1 MPLDG
6 HLVPLEQLMAAHI
19 DRLFPGMDV
28 VECAQFRVT
37 RDADFDISEDA
48 DDLLGA
54 VQDQLRQ
61 RRFGHVVRL
70 EIQEGASPTDP
81 G

>member
-1 MPLDG
+1 MRA
-6 HLVPLEQLMAAHI
+6 V
-19 DRLFPGMDV
+19 
-28 VECAQFRVT
+28 RVT
-37 RDADFDISEDA
+37 RDPDFDISEDA

-70 EIQEGASPTDP
+70 EIQEGASPVVLDELSVPWRWHPATSTSCRACST
-81 G
+81 